1 MRGLN
6 VEVKIAQREID
17 EMAMD
22 WIDEMKINDVWVSH
36 FALTS

>member
-1 MRGLN
+1 MRKLN
-6 VEVKIAQREID
+6 ADVKITQNEFD
-17 EMAMD
+17 EMAID